1 MHMITLETA
10 RKIAD
15 AAMADAQKRNIAK
28 WSVVVTDQG
37 GNIRIAMRADA
48 SGNFGVDIAR
58 GKALSALGFNLSSLK
73 LAQNF
78 GASPSFTA
86 AINAATGGGFV
97 PLGGGVVVVNAA
109 AVIIGAAAFAGA
121 MPEVD
126 DEIITAAVRS
136 AGLAVPA

>member
-58 GKALSALGFNLSSLK
+58 GKALSALGFNLHH
-73 LAQNF
+73 
-78 GASPSFTA
+78 
-86 AINAATGGGFV
+86 
-97 PLGGGVVVVNAA
+97 
-109 AVIIGAAAFAGA
+109 
-121 MPEVD
+121 
-126 DEIITAAVRS
+126 
-136 AGLAVPA
+136 